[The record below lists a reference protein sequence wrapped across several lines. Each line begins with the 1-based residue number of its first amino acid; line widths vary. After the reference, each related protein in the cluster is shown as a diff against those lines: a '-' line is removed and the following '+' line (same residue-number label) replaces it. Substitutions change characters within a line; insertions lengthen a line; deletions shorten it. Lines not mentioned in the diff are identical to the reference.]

1 MWWEVGVQAG
11 VFSVFDLDAESG
23 DLVNA
28 DYLVGIPL
36 SARYED
42 WSAMLR
48 LYHQS
53 SHLGD
58 EFLLRTKT
66 QRVNLSYEAVDLR
79 FSYEI
84 GDVLRLYGGGG
95 GLFHQDPSDIQPWSV
110 QYGLELTSPWP
121 ARDAGWRPV
130 AAADLQNHQ
139 ENNWSL
145 DASVRAGIQI
155 DGAAADAQ
163 SSNLAGVL
171 QRPLAQRPVLQEQD
185 RILRHRHALPLLRG
199 AMSQSVRD
207 FVAAYA
213 KAFPDEVV
221 RVTEPVSLEYEVMA
235 LVLEYERRR
244 RFPILLLE
252 SRARIGH
259 PDRVQRGGE
268 PAGAGVRPR
277 RAGVRHSRSNTPG
290 ASRTRSSRWWCA
302 DAPFRH
308 TRVTGRD
315 LDLARLPIPTYFP
328 GDAGRYLTAGM
339 LVARDPETGVE
350 TEGYHRFQLKGP
362 DRLGV
367 SLHSRRR
374 MFEYQRRAE
383 ARGQAL
389 PCAIVL
395 GLHPLVSMG
404 SLAYPPADV
413 GKFEVV
419 GGLLG
424 EPLEVAPCSTI
435 DLHVPA
441 AAEIVIEGEI
451 LAGVREPEG
460 PFGEFTGYF
469 SRRSTQHVFVAK
481 ALSMRE
487 RPWFQSI
494 GSGRA
499 GDHITTLGLVRE
511 AEIHNALSRVIPN
524 VTGVHVPLSG
534 TSSFSAYVAIKQGR
548 PGEAKHVIPIVLGVD
563 HYLKLVIVV
572 DDDIDVFDESDVMW
586 AVATR
591 MQADR
596 DLVTVAGSLGALLD
610 PSADER
616 GVTAKLG
623 IDATR
628 PFGEPFAD
636 KLVMDP
642 ARMAWARA
650 LVDRPASAAD
660 RPR

>member
-1 MWWEVGVQAG
+1 M
-11 VFSVFDLDAESG
+11 S
-23 DLVNA
+23 
-28 DYLVGIPL
+28 
-36 SARYED
+36 
-42 WSAMLR
+42 
-48 LYHQS
+48 HQ
-53 SHLGD
+53 
-58 EFLLRTKT
+58 
-66 QRVNLSYEAVDLR
+66 DLR
-79 FSYEI
+79 S
-84 GDVLRLYGGGG
+84 
-95 GLFHQDPSDIQPWSV
+95 
-110 QYGLELTSPWP
+110 
-121 ARDAGWRPV
+121 
-130 AAADLQNHQ
+130 
-139 ENNWSL
+139 
-145 DASVRAGIQI
+145 
-155 DGAAADAQ
+155 
-163 SSNLAGVL
+163 
-171 QRPLAQRPVLQEQD
+171 
-185 RILRHRHALPLLRG
+185 
-199 AMSQSVRD
+199 
-207 FVAAYA
+207 FVSAYA
-213 KAFPDEVV
+213 SAFPGEVLHI
-221 RVTEPVSLEYEVMA
+221 TEPVSTEFEIMA

-244 RFPILLLE
+244 RFPILVLE
-252 SRARIGH
+252 Q
-259 PDRVQRGGE
+259 VRGFDM
-268 PAGAGVRPR
+268 PIVCNVVASR
-277 RAGVRHSRSNTPG
+277 RALAFALGVP
-290 ASRTRSSRWWCA
+290 ASQLALEYARRIKDTLKPVVVA
-302 DAPFRH
+302 DPPFRRH
-308 TRVTGRD
+308 VLTGPD
-315 LDLARLPIPTYFP
+315 LDLARLPIPSYFP

-339 LVARDPETGVE
+339 LVARDPATGVE
-350 TEGYHRFQLKGP
+350 TEGYHRFQLKGR
-362 DRLGV
+362 DRMGV

-389 PCAIVL
+389 PCAIAL

-419 GGLLG
+419 SGLFG
-424 EPLEVAPCSTI
+424 EPLEIAPCATI

-451 LAGVREPEG
+451 LPGVREPEG

-469 SRRSTQHVFVAK
+469 SRRSTEHVFVAK
-481 ALSMRE
+481 AIAMRE

-511 AEIHNALSRVIPN
+511 AELYYALGRVIPT
-524 VTGVHVPLSG
+524 VSGVRVPLSG

-572 DDDIDVFDESDVMW
+572 DDDVDVFDESDVMW

-596 DLVTVAGSLGALLD
+596 DLVVIGGSLGAMLD
-610 PSADER
+610 PSADDR

-650 LVDRPASAAD
+650 LVDRLGG
-660 RPR
+660 

>member
-1 MWWEVGVQAG
+1 MGQ
-11 VFSVFDLDAESG
+11 DLRSF
-23 DLVNA
+23 VA
-28 DYLVGIPL
+28 DYER
-36 SARYED
+36 AC
-42 WSAMLR
+42 
-48 LYHQS
+48 
-53 SHLGD
+53 
-58 EFLLRTKT
+58 
-66 QRVNLSYEAVDLR
+66 
-79 FSYEI
+79 
-84 GDVLRLYGGGG
+84 
-95 GLFHQDPSDIQPWSV
+95 PSD
-110 QYGLELTSPWP
+110 
-121 ARDAGWRPV
+121 
-130 AAADLQNHQ
+130 
-139 ENNWSL
+139 
-145 DASVRAGIQI
+145 
-155 DGAAADAQ
+155 
-163 SSNLAGVL
+163 
-171 QRPLAQRPVLQEQD
+171 
-185 RILRHRHALPLLRG
+185 
-199 AMSQSVRD
+199 
-207 FVAAYA
+207 
-213 KAFPDEVV
+213 VV
-221 RVTEPVSLEYEVMA
+221 RIAEPVSLEYDVMA

-252 SRARIGH
+252 
-259 PDRVQRGGE
+259 RVQGSDI
-268 PAGAGVRPR
+268 PLICNVVASR
-277 RAGVRHSRSNTPG
+277 RALAFALG
-290 ASRTRSSRWWCA
+290 ASEAGLAAEYARRLKDPIKPVVVAEPS
-302 DAPFRH
+302 FRQ
-308 TRVTGRD
+308 RVLTGAD

-328 GDAGRYLTAGM
+328 GDAGRYLTAGL
-339 LVARDPETGVE
+339 LVARDPDTGVE
-350 TEGYHRFQLKGP
+350 TEGYHRFQVKGR
-362 DRLGV
+362 DRMGV

-383 ARGQAL
+383 ARGRAL
-389 PCAIVL
+389 PCAIAL
-395 GLHPLVSMG
+395 GVHPLVSMG

-424 EPLEVAPCSTI
+424 QPLEVAPCATI
-435 DLHVPA
+435 DLQVPA

-451 LAGVREPEG
+451 LPSVREPEG

-469 SRRSTQHVFVAK
+469 SRRSTQHVFVAR
-481 ALSMRE
+481 AVAMRE

-563 HYLKLVIVV
+563 HYLKLVVVV
-572 DDDIDVFDESDVMW
+572 DDDVDVFDESDVMW

-596 DLVTVAGSLGALLD
+596 DLVTIAGSLGAMLD

-650 LVDRPASAAD
+650 LVDRLGG
-660 RPR
+660 

>member
-1 MWWEVGVQAG
+1 M
-11 VFSVFDLDAESG
+11 SG
-23 DLVNA
+23 
-28 DYLVGIPL
+28 
-36 SARYED
+36 
-42 WSAMLR
+42 
-48 LYHQS
+48 
-53 SHLGD
+53 
-58 EFLLRTKT
+58 
-66 QRVNLSYEAVDLR
+66 
-79 FSYEI
+79 
-84 GDVLRLYGGGG
+84 
-95 GLFHQDPSDIQPWSV
+95 
-110 QYGLELTSPWP
+110 
-121 ARDAGWRPV
+121 
-130 AAADLQNHQ
+130 
-139 ENNWSL
+139 
-145 DASVRAGIQI
+145 
-155 DGAAADAQ
+155 
-163 SSNLAGVL
+163 
-171 QRPLAQRPVLQEQD
+171 
-185 RILRHRHALPLLRG
+185 
-199 AMSQSVRD
+199 QSVRD
-207 FVAAYA
+207 FVAAYER
-213 KAFPDEVV
+213 AFPGEVV
-221 RVTEPVSLEYEVMA
+221 RVKEPVTLEHDVMA

-244 RFPILLLE
+244 RWPVLLFEKVAGADMPIVANVVASRRALAWALGVPE
-252 SRARIGH
+252 SRLALEYARRILDRIKPKLVETAPFH
-259 PDRVQRGGE
+259 DRVLRGAE
-268 PAGAGVRPR
+268 V
-277 RAGVRHSRSNTPG
+277 
-290 ASRTRSSRWWCA
+290 
-302 DAPFRH
+302 
-308 TRVTGRD
+308 D
-315 LDLARLPIPTYFP
+315 LRRLPIPTYFP

-362 DRLGV
+362 DRMGV

-389 PCAIVL
+389 PCVIAL

-419 GGLLG
+419 GGLFG
-424 EPLEVAPCSTI
+424 EPLEVAPCATI
-435 DLHVPA
+435 DLAVPA

-451 LAGVREPEG
+451 LPGVREPEG

-469 SRRSTQHVFVAK
+469 SRRSTEHVFQAK
-481 ALSMRE
+481 AICMRAE
-487 RPWFQSI
+487 PWFQSI

-511 AEIHNALSRVIPN
+511 AEIWNALQRVIPN
-524 VTGVHVPLSG
+524 VTGVNVPLSG

-572 DDDIDVFDESDVMW
+572 DDDIDVFDESEVMW

-596 DLVTVAGSLGALLD
+596 DLVVIGGSLGAMLD

-628 PFGEPFAD
+628 PFGLAFGE

-642 ARMAWARA
+642 EKMAWARA
-650 LVDRPASAAD
+650 LVDRLGG
-660 RPR
+660 